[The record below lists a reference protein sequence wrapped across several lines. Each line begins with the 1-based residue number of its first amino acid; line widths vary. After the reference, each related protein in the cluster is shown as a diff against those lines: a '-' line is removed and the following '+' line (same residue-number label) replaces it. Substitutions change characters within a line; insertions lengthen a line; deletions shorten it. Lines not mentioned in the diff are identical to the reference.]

1 MLDPNLFSKLLD
13 YSQALS
19 KKEKARLRDI
29 FSKLPEENQQKM
41 LDLLWLEIMGTE
53 RIQDEKNK
61 EILEI
66 ISQDIYKQKR
76 KKLMANHGNS

>member
-61 EILEI
+61 EI
-66 ISQDIYKQKR
+66 
-76 KKLMANHGNS
+76 